1 MHLHGGEQEENGKAT
16 ATHAGRQRVAL
27 GGDSHPLGHELHKSG
42 IKEHDAK
49 VKRAEFIGKSVE
61 VRETFQFASPVEV
74 LQALKVYCSSFYGSM
89 LWDLAGN
96 GASQVF
102 NAWNMAIKLT
112 WDCPRETRNY
122 LVQQVLSCGMTSAR
136 LDIMSRYAK
145 FFKGLRTSTSREVAT
160 LANLMGRDVQTT
172 TGKNIRLIEER
183 SGLSVWST
191 GQEKLK
197 EAIAENEIVTVD
209 EADKWRIPLLQKQE
223 LSYLGADLDETND
236 LINSLCIN

>member
-1 MHLHGGEQEENGKAT
+1 
-16 ATHAGRQRVAL
+16 
-27 GGDSHPLGHELHKSG
+27 
-42 IKEHDAK
+42 
-49 VKRAEFIGKSVE
+49 
-61 VRETFQFASPVEV
+61 
-74 LQALKVYCSSFYGSM
+74 M

-122 LVQQVLSCGMTSAR
+122 LVQQVLSCGMTSAST
-136 LDIMSRYAK
+136 DILSRYAK

-209 EADKWRIPLLQKQE
+209 EADKWRIPLLGKLLGQKQE
-223 LSYLGADLDETND
+223 LNYLGADLDETND

>member
-1 MHLHGGEQEENGKAT
+1 
-16 ATHAGRQRVAL
+16 
-27 GGDSHPLGHELHKSG
+27 
-42 IKEHDAK
+42 
-49 VKRAEFIGKSVE
+49 
-61 VRETFQFASPVEV
+61 
-74 LQALKVYCSSFYGSM
+74 M
-89 LWDLAGN
+89 LWDLTGN

-172 TGKNIRLIEER
+172 TGKNIRLIEES
-183 SGLSVWST
+183 SGLSVWIT

-197 EAIAENEIVTVD
+197 EALAENEIVTID
-209 EADKWRIPLLQKQE
+209 DADKWRIPLLGKLLGHKQE
-223 LSYLGADLDETND
+223 LSYLGAKLELTSDLV
-236 LINSLCIN
+236 NSLCIN